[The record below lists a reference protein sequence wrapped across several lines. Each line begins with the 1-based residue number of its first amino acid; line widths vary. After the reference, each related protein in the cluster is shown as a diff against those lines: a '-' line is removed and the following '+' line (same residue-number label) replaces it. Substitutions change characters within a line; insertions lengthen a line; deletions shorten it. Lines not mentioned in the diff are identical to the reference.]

1 MTQVLCYIRLYVYT
15 LFGHRLYGWR
25 EMAMT
30 VLTSVSIF
38 SVTVSL
44 CVCTRLDLF
53 YRSVSQALTAI
64 VEMFFKKYKR
74 EKNPSS
80 CDEPFQ
86 DDWAT

>member
-1 MTQVLCYIRLYVYT
+1 MTQVLSYIRLYVYT

-44 CVCTRLDLF
+44 CVF
-53 YRSVSQALTAI
+53 ALGWI
-64 VEMFFKKYKR
+64 SPID
-74 EKNPSS
+74 PSPT
-80 CDEPFQ
+80 PFLSR
-86 DDWAT
+86 